1 MGLHIKISGFSKT
14 AIEYLQKNLRITKMT
29 GNRPSEGY
37 ANVNL
42 GALYHCLGDR
52 EKAYDCFQQ
61 GLSIAEETGCL
72 GDVKKAIELIKQAL
86 IFFKETWR
94 ENGRRRG
101 MFEP

>member
-1 MGLHIKISGFSKT
+1 
-14 AIEYLQKNLRITKMT
+14 MT